1 MTSVAAERRVA
12 TTPRRFGLTWQL
24 VVWFVTWLLLWFLLN
39 GKFPLETGT
48 PSFVQDALQNFADN
62 LGFVSW
68 TQPIINV
75 LNGMYDAGIWITKQ
89 LGWTGMIGLGTAL
102 ALVFAG
108 WRMAVLT
115 ALGML
120 SFGVLGLWNESMQ
133 TLVLIVISV
142 LLSVLIG
149 IPLGVAA
156 GLSDRF
162 NRILSPILDTLQIMP
177 SIAYLGFIVLFFLI
191 GPPSGIVATLIYAVP
206 PVIRLTNVGI
216 REVPAASVEAARS
229 LGATSWQVLRDVQ
242 LPMSRRTRI
251 VGVNQT
257 VMAALSMIT
266 IAALVAAPGLGQ
278 SVLGALEILNIGQA
292 FNSGLALVIM
302 AIVLDRVISAAS
314 ERSGQIADDRR
325 TTLTRWGSAAA
336 LIAVGALLP
345 AILPKTATWNSAW
358 SHPITDPINSM
369 TDWLN
374 NVLYPITTAFTEWIT
389 VWLINPLESLF
400 TGTPWFILIGIFA
413 ALALIVGRLQTALT
427 AVVCLAGC
435 VIVALWPDTMVTI
448 TQVAIAVALT
458 LLLGLL
464 IGVWI
469 GRSPRADRIWRPILD
484 AGQVLPPFVYL
495 VPCLTLFGSTR
506 LTAIIAAVIYA
517 APAAIKIVG
526 EGIATVPSD
535 TIEASRS
542 VGSTS
547 WQEILK
553 VQVPMARPIIL
564 VALNQGIIYV
574 MAMVVIGGLVGG
586 GGLGYEVVKGFSQER
601 DVGVGLAAGIA
612 IVLLG
617 VMLDRISQSAGRVR
631 RTSSDVRQVSGQ
643 AG

>member
-1 MTSVAAERRVA
+1 MTTVTAE
-12 TTPRRFGLTWQL
+12 TPVVTAPRNFGVKWQL
-24 VVWFVTWLLLWFLLN
+24 LIWFVVWCALWFVLN
-39 GKFPLETGT
+39 GKFPLETGV
-48 PSFVQDALQNFADN
+48 PSFVQDTLQNFADN

-68 TQPIINV
+68 TQPIINT
-75 LNGMYDAGIWITKQ
+75 LNAMYNAGIWLTKQ
-89 LGWTGMIGLGTAL
+89 LGWTGMIGLGTAF
-102 ALVFAG
+102 ALLFAG

-120 SFGVLGLWNESMQ
+120 SFGVLGLWDESMQ
-133 TLVLIVISV
+133 TLVLIVIAV
-142 LLSVLIG
+142 LLSLLIG
-149 IPLGVAA
+149 IPLGIAC

-206 PVIRLTNVGI
+206 PVIRLTSVGI
-216 REVPAASVEAARS
+216 REVPQASVEAARS

-242 LPMSRRTRI
+242 LPMSRRTRV

-314 ERSGQIADDRR
+314 NQSAAGLRPAKEVWTVRGV
-325 TTLTRWGSAAA
+325 AAA
-336 LIAVGALLP
+336 LVVIGAVLP
-345 AILPKTATWNSAW
+345 AVVPGTAKWNSAW
-358 SHPITDPINSM
+358 SHPITDPVNNL
-369 TDWLN
+369 TDSLN

-400 TGTPWFILIGIFA
+400 TGTPWFVVIGVVA
-413 ALALIVGRLQTALT
+413 ALALIVGRPRTAIT
-427 AVVCLAGC
+427 AVICLLGC
-435 VIVALWPDTMVTI
+435 VVIALWPDTMVTI
-448 TQVAIAVALT
+448 TQVVIAVALT

-464 IGVWI
+464 IGIWI
-469 GRSPRADRIWRPILD
+469 GRSQRADRIWRPILD

-526 EGIATVPSD
+526 EGISTVPTN
-535 TIEASRS
+535 TIEAARS

-547 WQEILK
+547 WQEIIK

-631 RTSSDVRQVSGQ
+631 RASSHSSQMSG
-643 AG
+643 